1 MSHLDM
7 LRKVVQLEA
16 GGRCPYDEEVLK
28 NKSLLDIRLYR
39 TIRPDRRHGPNTV
52 SRCAHDLVN
61 AG

>member
-1 MSHLDM
+1 M

-39 TIRPDRRHGPNTV
+39 TIRPDRQYGPNTV